1 MFGVQILLWLT
12 AFCAFDTAFTAFK
25 LEGVY
30 YLIHSIHNG
39 IMVYATAGEV
49 YTTLTNFPIAALEP
63 TNYFA
68 AELCF
73 GLHLYHIAYYWRKFR
88 FDDWLHHI
96 LMIGIALPIGIN
108 LPAGT
113 MLGFSLF
120 FTTGL
125 PGGIDY
131 LMLFLNRNNL
141 IRKETQKRINMFL
154 ATWVRSP
161 GCAAQAALTCA
172 LLSFRPPHQRQNMPW
187 LDVLAYLSAA
197 LNYWNGQYF
206 ASQVIYDAGVR
217 RLWGGGDAL
226 PQTARASV

>member
-1 MFGVQILLWLT
+1 MFGAQILLWLT
-12 AFCAFDTAFTAFK
+12 AFCAFDTAFTA
-25 LEGVY
+25 LQIEGVY

-39 IMVYATAGEV
+39 IMVYATYGEV
-49 YTTLTNFPIAALEP
+49 VRTLTDFGSVAIAP

-73 GLHLYHIAYYWRKFR
+73 GLHLYHIVYYWRKFR
-88 FDDWLHHI
+88 FDDWLHHV

-131 LMLFLNRNNL
+131 FCLFLNRNNWMK
-141 IRKETQKRINMFL
+141 RDTQKRINTFL

-172 LLSFRPPHQRQNMPW
+172 LISIRPPFMTQNMPY
-187 LDVLAYLSAA
+187 LSFLVYLSAA

-206 ASQVIYDAGVR
+206 AAQVIYDAGVR
-217 RLWGGGDAL
+217 QLWSPAGL
-226 PQTARASV
+226 PQTARTSV